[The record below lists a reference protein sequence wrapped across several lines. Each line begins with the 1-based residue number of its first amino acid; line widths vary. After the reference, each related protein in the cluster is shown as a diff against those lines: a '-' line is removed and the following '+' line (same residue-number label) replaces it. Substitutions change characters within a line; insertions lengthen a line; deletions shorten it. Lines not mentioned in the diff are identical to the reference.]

1 MVTPPN
7 VARRVPVSAGSCTSS
22 TLPKT
27 ASTGAM
33 VPRRSSTVAPPTS
46 PACRMASTPEK
57 ASRTSGRSRPCVSE
71 ISPTTYTSLPVPD
84 RLFTPRFFIMCGFT
98 FTVFLSAF
106 QLLPTAPFRIQE
118 LGGSTFAAG
127 LFLGFLTYASAAS
140 APLTGAIAD
149 RIGRRR
155 TLIIASSVI
164 LLCAIGYGLTSSY
177 PVMLALVLVHGVFWS
192 GLLSASAAYLTH
204 LLPDRRRAE
213 GISYWGLSS
222 VAAIA
227 VAPPLAFWIMQHGGW
242 TWICLSCGTLNLL
255 MGIIAYA
262 LPEDR
267 VETQLDLP
275 LPSIRPSIVEWRVLV
290 LSLTLFLYSF
300 GYGAITS
307 FSAMYAD
314 ALGVS
319 PKSIYLTLLAVV
331 ILLTR
336 PLSGPLADRIGYRR
350 VFIPCLILIAIGL
363 TVLSSASGLTG
374 LVTSAVVFGIGFGTA
389 YPVFVAYVMRDI
401 TAARRGA
408 AFGGIL
414 AAFDTG
420 IGTGSTSVGWL
431 IERYGF
437 STAFGIAAALAAIA
451 LPYFLL
457 IERRLR

>member
-1 MVTPPN
+1 M
-7 VARRVPVSAGSCTSS
+7 
-22 TLPKT
+22 
-27 ASTGAM
+27 
-33 VPRRSSTVAPPTS
+33 
-46 PACRMASTPEK
+46 
-57 ASRTSGRSRPCVSE
+57 
-71 ISPTTYTSLPVPD
+71 PD
-84 RLFTPRFFIMCGFT
+84 RLFTPRFFVMCGFT

-118 LGGSTFAAG
+118 LGGSTFASG
-127 LFLGFLTYASAAS
+127 LFLGFLTYASAMS
-140 APLTGAIAD
+140 APVTGAIAD

-164 LLCAIGYGLTSSY
+164 LLCAIGYGITTSY
-177 PVMLALVLVHGVFWS
+177 PVMLGLVLIHGVFWS

-204 LLPDRRRAE
+204 LLPERRRAE

-227 VAPPLAFWIMQHGGW
+227 VAPPIAFWIMQHGGW
-242 TWICLSCGTLNLL
+242 RWICISCGTLNLL
-255 MGIIAYA
+255 MGAIAFA

-275 LPSIRPSIVEWRVLV
+275 LPRLRPSFVEWRVLV

-336 PLSGPLADRIGYRR
+336 PLSGPLADRVGYRR
-350 VFIPCLILIAIGL
+350 VFIPCLVLIAVGL
-363 TVLSSASGLTG
+363 TFLSVATG
-374 LVTSAVVFGIGFGTA
+374 LAWLIASAVVFGIGFGTA

-408 AFGGIL
+408 AFGAIL

-420 IGTGSTSVGWL
+420 IGTGSTMVGWL
-431 IERYGF
+431 IEHYGF
-437 STAFGIAAALAAIA
+437 ASAFGLAAALSAIA
-451 LPYFLL
+451 LPYFLAVD
-457 IERRLR
+457 RQLR